1 MIYFLVYHNLKELNQ
16 FISNKRDFSA
26 DFGGGGDSMFGGN
39 LRRNGHGHM
48 HSSHSSQKC
57 RTVTQKVGNTVTT
70 FTQCS

>member
-1 MIYFLVYHNLKELNQ
+1 MKVTI
-16 FISNKRDFSA
+16 SA

-39 LRRNGHGHM
+39 LKRNGHGHM